1 MIILSMMLNCSS
13 FNCPAKNPGF
23 VMHITSHYVRHIKFL
38 FENVTGQCYDYINN
52 KQQKEAPMGS
62 ELQDAVT
69 IDKLEVPYN
78 PNLLVTYKA
87 IAGTYAAPEEPTYLT
102 SKVTEIEWDLHN
114 GRTNRKSLQNLQGS
128 INSLEDLIVEW
139 YDPNYSKEDVL
150 VALCEHFGIDPVKQI
165 EVQGTVTFT
174 GTISIPMSEIADFD
188 LSNVSIDVDLNSYDY
203 DADLTVDEVT
213 VEEHY

>member
-1 MIILSMMLNCSS
+1 MSINGSS
-13 FNCPAKNPGF
+13 FNCPAKNPEF

-128 INSLEDLIVEW
+128 INSLEDLIIEW
-139 YDPNYSKEDVL
+139 YDPNYSKEEVL

-165 EVQGTVTFT
+165 EIQGTVTFT
-174 GTISIPMSEIADFD
+174 GTINVPMSEIADFD
-188 LSNVSIDVDLNSYDY
+188 LSNVSIEAELSSYDY

-213 VEEHY
+213 VEDAY